1 MENSTLASKSLAAG
15 KSPAKSAVYYIQ
27 RFLIVLV
34 TCSMFFPNFNPGRI
48 SLKINKYC
56 SLFTSGVA
64 YSNLTDNLQRA
75 FKQGWVSEGTFI
87 LLLISSLIV
96 IIGIALCVVGACM
109 SLGNNRM
116 RRKGTLFPII
126 GSLVMLGGL
135 GGIYGSYMMVLNCSR
150 PEKVEPNFSW
160 GFWFYAAMAVLI
172 LISTLIASG
181 KEKNTELEENMRM
194 EEGNMLFLMLTPII
208 FAAFIFSYLPLY
220 GWRYAFFD
228 YTAGADLTAENFVC
242 FKWFTHL
249 FQNAATRSDILRVMR
264 NTFVMSGLGLI
275 TSWFPMAF
283 AVLLTEIGSARYR
296 KFVQIFTTIPNFI
309 SWVLVY
315 AIALAIFST
324 DGFVNS
330 MLREMGMNAHTNY
343 LMSADGTWIKMFLW
357 GTWKGIGWSAIIYI
371 AAISGIDQ
379 GLYEAAMIDGAGR
392 FRRIWSITI
401 PSLMPT
407 YFVLLLMQIAGML
420 SNGLEQYLV
429 FENANNTG
437 VIEVLDLYTYNLGFD
452 GGQIP
457 LSTVVSMSKSLISV
471 TLLFIANQVSKKVRG
486 ESII

>member
-1 MENSTLASKSLAAG
+1 
-15 KSPAKSAVYYIQ
+15 
-27 RFLIVLV
+27 
-34 TCSMFFPNFNPGRI
+34 MFFPNFSPSRI

-56 SLFTSGVA
+56 SLFTAGVS
-64 YSNLTDNLQRA
+64 YETLTENLQRA
-75 FKQGWVSEGTFI
+75 FKQGWVSEGTFV

-96 IIGIALCVVGACM
+96 IIGIILCVVGGCM

-116 RRKGTLFPII
+116 RRTGTLFPII
-126 GSLVMLGGL
+126 GSLVMAGGL
-135 GGIYGSYMMVLNCSR
+135 GGIYGAYMMVANCNR
-150 PEKVEPNFSW
+150 PEKVEPNFGW
-160 GFWFYAAMAVLI
+160 GFYYYAALAILI
-172 LISTLIASG
+172 LFSTLIARA
-181 KEKNTELEENMRM
+181 KERNTIKEENMRM
-194 EEGNMLFLMLTPII
+194 EETYSLFLMLMPII

-228 YTAGADLTAENFVC
+228 YTAGAELTAENFVG

-264 NTFVMSGLGLI
+264 NTFAMSGLGLI

-330 MLREMGMNAHTNY
+330 MLREIGINSTTNY